1 MYKQLIN
8 TTSFLTLLL
17 TIYTVNQWSTINI
30 GPTFFWWI
38 VFILMTICLI
48 KLRTYSH
55 INNHKDY
62 LIIKIYIF
70 WIIICI
76 IRGMFIAENYWEWK
90 NLITTS
96 FILIMPLFVFI
107 SSNEDILSK
116 IIQTWVKFAIPFFFI
131 FFIFILNTEAYGR
144 YFVPLSFLALFFPL
158 LSLKWKFIILSFTF
172 FIIFIDLTARS
183 NVIKAIVPLFFSF
196 LYYFRKFFI
205 TKFLKLFHFFLIIM
219 PFIFFILV
227 LTGGFNIFKMNEYID
242 GEYESSTIVEDG
254 SQENESLTTD
264 TRTFLYVEVLQSAL
278 KNNYLVF
285 GRTPARGN
293 DSVMFG
299 DQVESETNSK
309 KYERHSNEVAVLNI
323 FTWTG
328 LIGLLLYYLIFIKA
342 SYLAVYSSNN
352 VFIKILGTYV
362 AFRWCFAWVED
373 FSKFDLTNIF
383 LWIAIGMCFS
393 EHFRSMDNFMFKNTV
408 RNIFKK

>member
-1 MYKQLIN
+1 
-8 TTSFLTLLL
+8 
-17 TIYTVNQWSTINI
+17 
-30 GPTFFWWI
+30 
-38 VFILMTICLI
+38 
-48 KLRTYSH
+48 
-55 INNHKDY
+55 
-62 LIIKIYIF
+62 
-70 WIIICI
+70 
-76 IRGMFIAENYWEWK
+76 
-90 NLITTS
+90 
-96 FILIMPLFVFI
+96 
-107 SSNEDILSK
+107 
-116 IIQTWVKFAIPFFFI
+116 
-131 FFIFILNTEAYGR
+131 
-144 YFVPLSFLALFFPL
+144 
-158 LSLKWKFIILSFTF
+158 
-172 FIIFIDLTARS
+172 
-183 NVIKAIVPLFFSF
+183 
-196 LYYFRKFFI
+196 
-205 TKFLKLFHFFLIIM
+205 
-219 PFIFFILV
+219 
-227 LTGGFNIFKMNEYID
+227 MNEYID

-383 LWIAIGMCFS
+383 LWIAVGMCFS
-393 EHFRSMDNFMFKNTV
+393 EHFRRMDNFMFKNTV